1 MASGSLLG
9 SLIVVVC
16 EGGTAPVVATEAM
29 PRIEDLLK
37 AGRLAAANRRRDVV
51 RREAIVVEWTDDSV
65 RWTFSRRI

>member
-1 MASGSLLG
+1 M
-9 SLIVVVC
+9 
-16 EGGTAPVVATEAM
+16 VATEAM